1 MVVAGDGSAYGSAEK
16 SVFVRQALMI
26 LPTLPRVIGP
36 DEQFSLP
43 VSVFTSEAS
52 IKDVKLEVQ
61 TDARFSAVGDAA
73 THDRLH
79 ATRGEARLPRRCA
92 PARSSARA
100 RSA

>member
-1 MVVAGDGSAYGSAEK
+1 M
-16 SVFVRQALMI
+16 FVRQALMI

-61 TDARFSAVGDAA
+61 TGCALQR
-73 THDRLH
+73 
-79 ATRGEARLPRRCA
+79 RGQRGRRRSPSRDPRK
-92 PARSSARA
+92 SSA
-100 RSA
+100 S

>member
-1 MVVAGDGSAYGSAEK
+1 MVKFLGPFSLKAGEKKAHSVELPQYVGAVRVMVVAGNGGAYGSADK

-36 DEQFSLP
+36 AEQFSLP

-61 TDARFSAVGDAA
+61 TDPRFARG
-73 THDRLH
+73 
-79 ATRGEARLPRRCA
+79 G
-92 PARSSARA
+92 
-100 RSA
+100 

>member
-1 MVVAGDGSAYGSAEK
+1 M
-16 SVFVRQALMI
+16 FVRQPLMI

-61 TDARFSAVGDAA
+61 VDPRFAAVGDAVGHA
-73 THDRLH
+73 HLH
-79 ATRGEARLPRRCA
+79 EARGEARLPDARVGH
-92 PARSSARA
+92 RSSARA

>member
-1 MVVAGDGSAYGSAEK
+1 MVKFLGPFSLKAGEKKAHSVDLPQYVGAVRVMVVAGNGSAYGSAEK

-52 IKDVKLEVQ
+52 IKSVKLEV
-61 TDARFSAVGDAA
+61 
-73 THDRLH
+73 HDRCALH
-79 ATRGEARLPRRCA
+79 PGG
-92 PARSSARA
+92 
-100 RSA
+100 

>member
-1 MVVAGDGSAYGSAEK
+1 MVVAGDGSAYGSADK

-52 IKDVKLEVQ
+52 IKNVKLEVQ
-61 TDARFSAVGDAA
+61 TDARFTPVGDAVDA
-73 THDRLH
+73 AHVH
-79 ATRGEARLPRRCA
+79 AARGEARLPRR
-92 PARSSARA
+92 
-100 RSA
+100 